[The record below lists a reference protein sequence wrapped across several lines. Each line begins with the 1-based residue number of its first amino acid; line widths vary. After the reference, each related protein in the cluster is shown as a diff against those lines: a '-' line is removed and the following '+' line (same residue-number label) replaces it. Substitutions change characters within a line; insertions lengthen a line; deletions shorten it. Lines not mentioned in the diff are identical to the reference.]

1 MIIGKARLR
10 AIVKE
15 ELTAVLYESATAI
28 PKALTVF
35 DAILNGKEGIDAAI
49 NGNVLSLGA
58 SVGSVFVKS
67 PYAAA
72 ILFLVTNTISATN
85 EWNAMPEN
93 HPLKVKHRAYLK
105 RAGTA
110 KQDERRRTRIA
121 KYGYDPKEEV
131 FKKHAVQDA
140 RDMLAKL
147 YGSKP
152 KTKQVSPEDEKSLRQ
167 FLNLK

>member
-35 DAILNGKEGIDAAI
+35 DAILNGKGSVASALEGHA
-49 NGNVLSLGA
+49 LSLGI
-58 SVGSVFVKS
+58 SVGSVFIKS

-72 ILFLVTNTISATN
+72 ILFMVGSVVSAT
-85 EWNAMPEN
+85 EMWRSMPES

-140 RDMLAKL
+140 KHLLMKL
-147 YGSKP
+147 YGPKP